1 MNPWLSGLG
10 AGLQS
15 FGSSAMQILAQEQA
29 RKQREEER
37 NQQITQQKAMLERQ
51 QRQADEAFALKAFDL
66 GLSPYEQVEAPIK
79 QMEQLGAMKDMPG
92 PFGMAGDALSLMAQQ
107 SRDRLAKGRT
117 FDRTDASGKTVRYY
131 QPYERTKEGMEE
143 AERTRG
149 MRALRGAGYTDS
161 EATAIMSSPEKLQSA
176 ILERIRPQPKGQPQ
190 EIVQPD
196 GTVTYVQP
204 PTLRPGEAWSPGL
217 KQRTPPAP
225 GSTPYNW
232 QVITDPGTGSVY
244 QVDPRTGQVR
254 PTQAPTMPGGQPPAG
269 GGDQFTITSQSRADA
284 AKAKQNLRRAIA
296 RARDL
301 VSEYGITVMPGV
313 QQDQLNA
320 AFTNLQLVYKDA
332 AQLGALTGPD
342 MGLIEKA
349 LGDPTSITQLFR
361 GGKEGVL
368 TKLNEADMALAGGGQ
383 AAGGQGGG
391 GMPGRGG
398 MQLSPTEQAIYNAAK
413 AEGKQD
419 AEIMAYIQK
428 MRGGI

>member
-143 AERTRG
+143 TERTRG
-149 MRALRGAGYTDS
+149 IRALRGAGYTDS

-204 PTLRPGEAWSPGL
+204 PTLRPGEAWSPGF

-254 PTQAPTMPGGQPPAG
+254 QTQAPTGEP
-269 GGDQFTITSQSRADA
+269 FTTTSQSRADA
-284 AKAKQNLRRAIA
+284 AKARERLRMAIG
-296 RARDL
+296 RAREL
-301 VSEYGITVMPGV
+301 VNQYGITVMPGES
-313 QQDQLNA
+313 QDQLNA
-320 AFTNLQLVYKDA
+320 AFTNLQLQYKDA
-332 AQLGALTGPD
+332 AGLGALTGPD

-361 GGKEGVL
+361 GGKDGVL
-368 TKLNEADMALAGGGQ
+368 AKLNEAERVLGGGQ

-391 GMPGRGG
+391 GMPSRGR

-419 AEIMAYIQK
+419 AEIMAFIQK